1 MISVGMDVS
10 KGKSTVCIMKPG
22 GEVLR
27 KPFELT
33 HTQEGIRTFAEFI
46 RSLNDDVK
54 FVMESTGHYH
64 WPVAYSLHDEGFFV
78 CVVNPYRM
86 MRFCSQNIRRAKTDR
101 IDSINIALFGI
112 CYWHELVSISSAN
125 DTYNEMR
132 MLSRQY
138 SYTIELIVK
147 AKMNLKTLAE
157 RTMPN
162 IETLVKNNKRHSKFI
177 DFVNRYWHYD
187 NILQMGEK
195 KFCRDYINWAKKQ
208 RYHNCEQKAKQIY
221 SLAQS
226 SISVL
231 PYSTSTKIVITEA
244 AKCIYLL
251 ETSRVTILTQLS
263 ELAKSLP
270 EYEVVRSMCCVG
282 DILAP
287 LLIAEIGDI
296 HRFNNKHSVIAYAGI
311 DAPPYQSGTYT
322 GTNRHISKRGN
333 GHLRKIGFEI
343 MQSLLMHKPEDDPVF
358 DYITK
363 KRDEGMGAKKAMI
376 AGLNKFLRIY
386 YGKVKEFY
394 RTIEA

>member
-1 MISVGMDVS
+1 MMICD
-10 KGKSTVCIMKPG
+10 
-22 GEVLR
+22 
-27 KPFELT
+27 
-33 HTQEGIRTFAEFI
+33 
-46 RSLNDDVK
+46 
-54 FVMESTGHYH
+54 
-64 WPVAYSLHDEGFFV
+64 
-78 CVVNPYRM
+78 
-86 MRFCSQNIRRAKTDR
+86 
-101 IDSINIALFGI
+101 
-112 CYWHELVSISSAN
+112 
-125 DTYNEMR
+125 
-132 MLSRQY
+132 
-138 SYTIELIVK
+138 
-147 AKMNLKTLAE
+147 
-157 RTMPN
+157 
-162 IETLVKNNKRHSKFI
+162 
-177 DFVNRYWHYD
+177 WHYD

-195 KFCRDYINWAKKQ
+195 RFCRDYINWAKKQ

-221 SLAQS
+221 SLEQS

-231 PYSTSTKIVITEA
+231 PYSTSTKIVFTEA

-363 KRDEGMGAKKAMI
+363 KRD
-376 AGLNKFLRIY
+376 FPC
-386 YGKVKEFY
+386 
-394 RTIEA
+394 

>member
-33 HTQEGIRTFAEFI
+33 HTKEDIRTFAEFI

-64 WPVAYSLHDEGFFV
+64 CPVAYSLHDEGFFV

-112 CYWHELVSISSAN
+112 CYWHELVPISSAN
-125 DTYNEMR
+125 DIYNEMR
-132 MLSRQY
+132 MLSKQY

-157 RTMPN
+157 RSMPN

-195 KFCRDYINWAKKQ
+195 KFCRDYINWAKNRDTITVSRKQ
-208 RYHNCEQKAKQIY
+208 GK
-221 SLAQS
+221 
-226 SISVL
+226 
-231 PYSTSTKIVITEA
+231 ST
-244 AKCIYLL
+244 
-251 ETSRVTILTQLS
+251 
-263 ELAKSLP
+263 P
-270 EYEVVRSMCCVG
+270 
-282 DILAP
+282 
-287 LLIAEIGDI
+287 
-296 HRFNNKHSVIAYAGI
+296 
-311 DAPPYQSGTYT
+311 
-322 GTNRHISKRGN
+322 
-333 GHLRKIGFEI
+333 
-343 MQSLLMHKPEDDPVF
+343 
-358 DYITK
+358 
-363 KRDEGMGAKKAMI
+363 
-376 AGLNKFLRIY
+376 
-386 YGKVKEFY
+386 
-394 RTIEA
+394 